1 MVSPGHPVPA
11 HHGHHQSPAGV
22 YGGLRYGPRAA
33 PNNAT
38 LFYIL
43 HLYRNAF
50 RFLHM
55 GYASALAW
63 ALFLYIL
70 LLTLVVLRSSS
81 VWGLLLGRD
90 QGAAPDDNPD
100 FRTTAH
106 RAPAFDGSDH
116 RPGTWKRRSS
126 TFCCWLG
133 P

>member
-1 MVSPGHPVPA
+1 MTTRTSTLPPA
-11 HHGHHQSPAGV
+11 ARQRSM
-22 YGGLRYGPRAA
+22 A
-33 PNNAT
+33 PIVARHVEKAIIYFLL

-81 VWGLLLGRD
+81 VWVFYSGEIKGR
-90 QGAAPDDNPD
+90 A
-100 FRTTAH
+100 R
-106 RAPAFDGSDH
+106 
-116 RPGTWKRRSS
+116 
-126 TFCCWLG
+126 
-133 P
+133 